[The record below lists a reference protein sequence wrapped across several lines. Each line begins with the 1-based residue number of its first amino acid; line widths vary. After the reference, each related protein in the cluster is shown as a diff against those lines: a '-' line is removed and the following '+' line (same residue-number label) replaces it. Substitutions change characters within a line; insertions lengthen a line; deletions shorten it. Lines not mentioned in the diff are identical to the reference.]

1 MQRVVHVGSMDEL
14 VHIINGMKEE
24 FIVRV
29 ALEGEAENDD
39 ARSIQT

>member
-1 MQRVVHVGSMDEL
+1 MQKVVHEVSMEEL

-29 ALEGEAENDD
+29 ALEGEEESDGAGF
-39 ARSIQT
+39 IQT